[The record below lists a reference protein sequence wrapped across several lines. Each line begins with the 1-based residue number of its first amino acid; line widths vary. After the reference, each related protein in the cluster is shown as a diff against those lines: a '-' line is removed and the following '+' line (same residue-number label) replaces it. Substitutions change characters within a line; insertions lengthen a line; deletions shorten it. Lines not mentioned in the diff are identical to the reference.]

1 MFIINATK
9 NLLNLS
15 SLSFKD
21 IQQVVLQKQ
30 LDLETRREQE
40 QRSKEIGKCNI
51 CTPDICNICTVA
63 PTTYANDNTYHLIST
78 NLKF

>member
-51 CTPDICNICTVA
+51 CTVA